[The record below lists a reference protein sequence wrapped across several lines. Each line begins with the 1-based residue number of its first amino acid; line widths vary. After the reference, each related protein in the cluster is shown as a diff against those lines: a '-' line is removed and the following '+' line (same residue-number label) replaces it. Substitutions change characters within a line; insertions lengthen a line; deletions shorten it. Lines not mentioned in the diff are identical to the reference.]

1 MARRDALIEHLLR
14 RIGFGGSPAE
24 VEEYAELGY
33 ATALDRL
40 INYEAIPD
48 DVDEKIGTP
57 GHAGPRPS
65 GRLDASANIGH
76 ARQRWLFRMI
86 HTGRPLQ
93 EKMALFWHNHF
104 ATAYSK
110 VAGSIGA
117 LDGTRAMAGKA
128 SETPGGIEGQ
138 LELFRRYAIGNFR
151 DLLIAVS
158 KDVAMVVWLDGR
170 TNFRRVP
177 QENFARELMEL
188 FTMGVGNYTEADVY
202 AGARVFTGW
211 NLQRVGAGADTNG
224 YYRFFYD
231 GRNHELS
238 AKTFTFPI
246 YTNGGKTIPA
256 RSEADGIQ
264 DGIDLIDAVLRH
276 PATGP
281 RLARKLYAYF
291 VNEVDPPDDGL
302 VNAMASDFYRTGYEI
317 KPMLIRLFTSPQF
330 VNRDNYFKR
339 YSWPVEFVVRAIRE
353 TGWAG
358 FSVNDTLNPLISM
371 GQQLFEPPDVNGWDL
386 GQLWFTSGAMLAR
399 MNFAAQLATNQKF
412 ELRNVVRGQVRSPEN
427 MVSWALDRLT
437 SAEFNGDSY
446 NALVDYARAGGAWT
460 GSDAQ
465 RATKASGLAHL
476 IVGSGKYQLV

>member
-14 RIGFGGSPAE
+14 RIGFGGSPAD
-24 VEEYAELGY
+24 VEAYADLGY

-40 INYEAIPD
+40 INYEIVPD
-48 DVDEKIGTP
+48 DVDEKIGQP
-57 GHAGPRPS
+57 GYAGLTLT
-65 GRLDASANIGH
+65 GRLDAAIVIGH

-86 HTGRPLQ
+86 HTERPLQ

-110 VAGSIGA
+110 VSGSIGA
-117 LDGTRAMAGKA
+117 ADGTRSMAAKP
-128 SETPGGIEGQ
+128 SEDAAGVEGQ
-138 LELFRRYAIGNFR
+138 LEVFRRLAVGNFR
-151 DLLIAVS
+151 TLLITMA
-158 KDVAMVVWLDGR
+158 KDPAMLVWLDGR
-170 TNFRRVP
+170 TNVKARP

-188 FTMGVGNYTEADVY
+188 FTMGVGNYVENDVY

-211 NLQRVGAGADTNG
+211 NLQRLSGASPAG
-224 YYRFFYD
+224 YYAFFYD
-231 GRNHELS
+231 SRQHDTN
-238 AKTFTFPI
+238 AKEFTFPI
-246 YTNGGKTIPA
+246 YTNGGKVIPA
-256 RSEADGIQ
+256 RSASEGIQ

-291 VNEVDPPDDGL
+291 VNEVDPPDENL
-302 VNAMASDFYRTGYEI
+302 VAAMASDFYRTGYEI
-317 KPMLIRLFTSPQF
+317 KPMLIRLFTSAQF
-330 VNRDNYFKR
+330 VNPANYFKR

-386 GQLWFTSGAMLAR
+386 GQAWFTSGAMLAR

-412 ELRNVVRGQVRSPEN
+412 ELRNAVRGQVRSPEN
-427 MVSWALDRLT
+427 IVSWALDRLT
-437 SAEFNGDSY
+437 TPAFSGDSY
-446 NALVDYARAGGAWT
+446 NALVDYARAGAAWT

-465 RATKASGLAHL
+465 LATKASGLAHL

>member
-14 RIGFGGSPAE
+14 RIGFGGSPAD
-24 VEEYAELGY
+24 VEGYADLGY

-40 INYEAIPD
+40 INYEIVPD
-48 DVDEKIGTP
+48 DVDDKIGQP
-57 GHAGPRPS
+57 GYAGLTLTS
-65 GRLDASANIGH
+65 RLDASVNIGH

-86 HTGRPLQ
+86 HTERPLQ

-110 VAGSIGA
+110 VSGSIGA
-117 LDGTRAMAGKA
+117 ADGTRAMAAKP
-128 SETPGGIEGQ
+128 SEDAAGVEGQ
-138 LELFRRYAIGNFR
+138 LELFRRLAVGNFR
-151 DLLIAVS
+151 TLLIAIA
-158 KDVAMVVWLDGR
+158 KDPAMLVWLDGR
-170 TNFRRVP
+170 TNVKARP

-188 FTMGVGNYTEADVY
+188 FTMGVGNYVENDVY

-211 NLQRVGAGADTNG
+211 NLQRLNGASATG
-224 YYRFFYD
+224 YYAFFYD
-231 GRNHELS
+231 SRQHDTS
-238 AKTFTFPI
+238 AKEFTFPI

-256 RSEADGIQ
+256 RSAADGIQ
-264 DGIDLIDAVLRH
+264 DGMDLIDAVVRH

-302 VNAMASDFYRTGYEI
+302 VNAMASDYYRSGYEI
-317 KPMLIRLFTSPQF
+317 KPMLIRLFTSAQF
-330 VNRDNYFKR
+330 VNPSTYFKR
-339 YSWPVEFVVRAIRE
+339 YSWPAEFVVRAIRE

-358 FSVNDTLNPLISM
+358 FSVNDTLNPLITM
-371 GQQLFEPPDVNGWDL
+371 GQQLFEPPDVAGWDL
-386 GQLWFTSGAMLAR
+386 GQAWFTSGAMLAR

-412 ELRNVVRGQVRSPEN
+412 ELRNAVRGQVKSPEN
-427 MVSWALDRLT
+427 IVSWALDRLT
-437 SAEFNGDSY
+437 TPAFSGESY

-460 GSDAQ
+460 GSEAQ
-465 RATKASGLAHL
+465 LATKASGLAHL